1 MSQLPGPI
9 YLASASPRRA
19 ELLRQLGVR
28 FELFKMREAP
38 GRARDVDEATQPGE
52 DAAAYVERVAR
63 SKASVAGNRM
73 LKREW
78 PVYPVL
84 AADTAVVLGDTIFG
98 KPDGIEEAVKFLTA
112 LSGKTHLV
120 YTAIAVHWQDQTQTF
135 VSESKVTFRTL
146 AQEELAAYI
155 ATGEP
160 FDKAGGYGIQGLAAA
175 FIKRLEGSYS
185 GVMGLPLYET
195 AQTLAHIGWHVI

>member
-1 MSQLPGPI
+1 MSHLPTPI
-9 YLASASPRRA
+9 YLASASPRRQ

-38 GRARDVDEATQPGE
+38 GRTRDVDEATRPGE
-52 DAAAYVERVAR
+52 DAATYVERVAQ

-78 PVYPVL
+78 PAYPVL
-84 AADTAVVLGDTIFG
+84 AADTTVVLGDSILG
-98 KPDGIEEAVKFLTA
+98 KPDGIEEAVQFLTA

-120 YTAIAVHWQDQTQTF
+120 YTAVAVHWQDRTQTL
-135 VSESKVTFRTL
+135 VSESRVTLRTL

-160 FDKAGGYGIQGLAAA
+160 FDKAGGYAIQGVAAA
-175 FIKRLEGSYS
+175 FITRIEGSYS

-195 AQTLAHIGWHVI
+195 AQMLADIGWRVI